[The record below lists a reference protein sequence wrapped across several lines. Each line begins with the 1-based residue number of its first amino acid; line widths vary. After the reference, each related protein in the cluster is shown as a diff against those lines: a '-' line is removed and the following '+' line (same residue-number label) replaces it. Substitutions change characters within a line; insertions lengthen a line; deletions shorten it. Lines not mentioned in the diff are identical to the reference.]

1 MSEGK
6 PAGFQLSE
14 GSVVERKDHV
24 LLALVAIE
32 AVTAKAGESD
42 KNLTGAD
49 LSKVMELAAYLS

>member
-6 PAGFQLSE
+6 STGFQLSE
-14 GSVVERKDHV
+14 GNVVERKDHV

-32 AVTAKAGESD
+32 AVTEKAGESD